1 MTTYFLK
8 KCLHLLARWR
18 GELAHC
24 FARLDMKL
32 WRPLTMALAGASMIS
47 AASDVLAQVPT
58 EFTVVASGLNAP
70 RGLTFGPD
78 GDLYVAEGGTGGTH
92 QTTASECQQ
101 VPGPVGPYYGGS
113 TGTIKKIDR
122 NGRVSVV
129 ASGFPSTRASTGDLS
144 SVADVKFLH
153 GELYAL
159 IAGGGC
165 SHGNPESPNGIAKVD
180 RATGKWSVIADL
192 SEYAMTHPGQ
202 YDNAL
207 DFEPDGVWFSM
218 IYVGDKLI
226 TIEPNRGIIVSV
238 EPNGRAQEL
247 IDISASQGHIV
258 PTGLAERD
266 GDLYVGNL
274 LYFPILP
281 NWSRILRISKV
292 GSIEDNQIPGMQHA
306 SHRYVADSKAGLTT
320 VTAVNFG
327 PDGLLYALELA
338 DVPQSPPGF
347 PAPGFGKVV
356 RLTQSG
362 EWQDVITG
370 LNIPTGMTWGPDGR
384 LYISDFSAVPAPH
397 YGMGRILRFDVAYGY

>member
-1 MTTYFLK
+1 
-8 KCLHLLARWR
+8 
-18 GELAHC
+18 
-24 FARLDMKL
+24 MKSWTPSSMAL
-32 WRPLTMALAGASMIS
+32 ALAGASMI
-47 AASDVLAQVPT
+47 AATPQVIAQVPT

-70 RGLTFGPD
+70 RGLTFGPG
-78 GDLYVAEGGTGGTH
+78 GDLYVAEGGTGGTN

-101 VPGPVGPYYGGS
+101 VPGPVGPYFGGA
-113 TGTIKKIDR
+113 TGTIKKIAR

-144 SVADVKFLH
+144 SVADVKFLN
-153 GELYAL
+153 GQLYAL
-159 IAGGGC
+159 LAGGGC
-165 SHGNPESPNGIAKVD
+165 SHGNPKSPNGIAKVD
-180 RATGKWSVIADL
+180 LATGKWTVIADL

-218 IYVGDKLI
+218 IVVDGQLV
-226 TIEPNRGIIVSV
+226 TVEPNRGTIVSV
-238 EPNGRAQEL
+238 EPNGRAHAV

-258 PTGLAERD
+258 PTALAERD
-266 GDLYVGNL
+266 GSLYVGNL

-292 GSIEDNQIPGMQHA
+292 GYIEDDQIPGMQHA
-306 SHRYVADSKAGLTT
+306 SPAYVADSKAGLTT

-356 RLTQSG
+356 RLTGSG
-362 EWQDVITG
+362 KWQDVITG

-384 LYISDFSAVPAPH
+384 LYISDFSAVPAPN
-397 YGMGRILRFDVAYGY
+397 YGKGRILSFDVAYGY